1 MGELEDNLYEVSQRL
16 EDELERVATLEEEKR
31 ALLAQLEEASL
42 SGQHNGS
49 ALREAQQQLGDMLHR
64 LGRPRAHEHDQADG
78 AEEELRARGHAGH

>member
-42 SGQHNGS
+42 FGQHNGS
-49 ALREAQQQLGDMLHR
+49 ALREAQQELEDERTARQRAEKQLAQA
-64 LGRPRAHEHDQADG
+64 LGADG
-78 AEEELRARGHAGH
+78 